1 MFDFSA
7 TEFLVIAL
15 VALIVIGPRE
25 LPGLLRQIGQMVG
38 KVRRMASEFQDQL
51 NTAVESSEIQEIKNE
66 VGKIADDAKIDMD
79 YDIADDADREIR
91 EAVEGKTPEIHNP
104 DYGNDPDD
112 ALVDFS
118 SPDAGGRKD
127 DRSVSKSESKSESR
141 SEPNSEARTGTSPES
156 RRAAGNDNAIV
167 REPSKPRAASAGK
180 RLPVNAGNTTTA
192 DSVAAKSDAS
202 DGKPTTSEG

>member
-51 NTAVESSEIQEIKNE
+51 NTAVESSEIQEIKTE
-66 VGKIADDAKIDMD
+66 VGKLADEARIDMD
-79 YDIADDADREIR
+79 YDPTIDTEREIR
-91 EAVEGKTPEIHNP
+91 EAVEGKPSDKKAEIHNP

-112 ALVDFS
+112 ALVEFPPADS
-118 SPDAGGRKD
+118 DTASAAKPANKAGDKAEKRAGG
-127 DRSVSKSESKSESR
+127 S
-141 SEPNSEARTGTSPES
+141 
-156 RRAAGNDNAIV
+156 DNAIV
-167 REPSKPRAASAGK
+167 REPSKPRAAASGK
-180 RLPVNAGNTTTA
+180 RLPVNAGNTSTA
-192 DSVAAKSDAS
+192 DSVAAKTDNA
-202 DGKPTTSEG
+202 DGKQTSSEG